1 MGNKL
6 YVGNLAYS
14 VRDDSLLQAFSQF
27 GNVTSAKVMMDRETG
42 RSKGFGFVEMGNDAE
57 AQAAINGMNGQPI
70 DGRAVVV
77 NEARP
82 REERPGGFGGGGGSR
97 SGGGGYGG
105 GGGGGGYGGGG
116 GGAGGAGGGGGRSPY
131 GGGGGGGGRSP
142 YGGGGG
148 GGRSGGGGSGGYG
161 GGGGGSRGGY

>member
-14 VRDDSLLQAFSQF
+14 VRDDSLMQAFSSF
-27 GNVTSAKVMMDRETG
+27 GTVTSAKVMMDRETG
-42 RSKGFGFVEMGNDAE
+42 RSKGFGFVEMGSDAE
-57 AQAAINGMNGQPI
+57 AQAAINGMNGQSLE
-70 DGRAVVV
+70 GRAVVV

-97 SGGGGYGG
+97 GGYGG

-116 GGAGGAGGGGGRSPY
+116 GGGGGYGGGGGGGGRSPY

-142 YGGGGG
+142 YGGGNRG
-148 GGRSGGGGSGGYG
+148 SGGGGGGYG
-161 GGGGGSRGGY
+161 GGGGGNRGGY